1 MCVCNLVYVQYK
13 ENWCAVFHD
22 TQKNSLRFVISG
34 RSKLLIRVQRRK
46 LIERTTLLKFFPAP
60 F

>member
-1 MCVCNLVYVQYK
+1 MCACNLVYVHCK
-13 ENWCAVFHD
+13 ENWRAFFHV
-22 TQKNSLRFVISG
+22 TQTNCLRFVISG
-34 RSKLLIRVQRRK
+34 SSNLLVRVQRRK